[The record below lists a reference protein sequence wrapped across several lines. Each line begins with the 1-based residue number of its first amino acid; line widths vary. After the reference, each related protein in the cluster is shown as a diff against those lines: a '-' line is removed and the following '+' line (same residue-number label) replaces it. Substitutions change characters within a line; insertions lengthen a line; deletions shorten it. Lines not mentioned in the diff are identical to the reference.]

1 MALLTLAN
9 RILLLDKMIRER
21 ETGQIDELAAKL
33 GISRR
38 QTYNYL
44 QTFRKIGKMYYFDPE
59 VQSYVYLNE

>member
-38 QTYNYL
+38 QT
-44 QTFRKIGKMYYFDPE
+44 
-59 VQSYVYLNE
+59 